1 VSNEI
6 AHAIMK
12 FIIKPNINKNIITEE
27 AVIDMSTISN
37 ILQVVYILVFLK
49 MLDLNPAQTN
59 TFVKNLVDG
68 DVIRVTRGKFY
79 ENIGPDIAPMH
90 C

>member
-1 VSNEI
+1 
-6 AHAIMK
+6 MK